1 MSCTDGECV
10 PHLPKGNFVI
20 IGYHSLF
27 LVSIRKTSEVPQTSV
42 SDLSSL
48 TTVSDSLFSV
58 SVLLSLV
65 ELRYEESMRTTP
77 DLRKCFQDVRL
88 VFRIF
93 LVAGSRALTSAGPRL
108 IRNIRRQVL
117 LHWQCVVLVAEVKN

>member
-48 TTVSDSLFSV
+48 TTVSASLFSV

-65 ELRYEESMRTTP
+65 ELRDEESMRTTP
-77 DLRKCFQDVRL
+77 DLTSVFKMSDWCFEY
-88 VFRIF
+88 F
-93 LVAGSRALTSAGPRL
+93 
-108 IRNIRRQVL
+108 
-117 LHWQCVVLVAEVKN
+117 W